1 MDGKECLLCIEGD
14 IYQASLLQKGGNG
27 SVYSVYNEADDL
39 YRAVKLVTARQFTF
53 VPTDHLCH
61 DDEFKQT
68 IEDAFFWAHN
78 ILFK

>member
-1 MDGKECLLCIEGD
+1 MDGEKCLLCIEGD
-14 IYQASLLQKGGNG
+14 IFEASLLQKGGNG

-39 YRAVKLVTARQFTF
+39 YRAVKVVTARQFTF
-53 VPTDHLCH
+53 VPIDPPS
-61 DDEFKQT
+61 DEFKQT